1 MDPLTSA
8 VPPERRT
15 DDFDHD
21 AALEACA
28 RGERFALKALYER
41 EGRWLLAVAQR
52 IVRDAELAED
62 VLQEAFL
69 QIWQRAGTFRREM
82 GSGRGWVYTVVRH
95 RALDEVRR
103 RRPEISLGDDFEAV
117 AEAAVHHDAATGD
130 GAWPH
135 DPHDEEALA
144 HCLAQLDDPKRQ
156 CVIDAYVEGYTHEQI
171 AQKLSKPVGTVK
183 SWIRRGLLALKECL
197 S

>member
-1 MDPLTSA
+1 MDPLISA
-8 VPPERRT
+8 ALPERQP

-28 RGERFALKALYER
+28 RGERFALRALYER

-52 IVRDAELAED
+52 IVRDPELAQD

-95 RALDEVRR
+95 RALDETRR
-103 RRPEISLGDDFEAV
+103 RNPELSLGDDFEAV
-117 AEAAVHHDAATGD
+117 AEAATHHDATLGD
-130 GAWPH
+130 DAW
-135 DPHDEEALA
+135 PHDEEALA

-156 CVIDAYVEGYTHEQI
+156 CVIDAYVEGYTHAQI
-171 AQKLSKPVGTVK
+171 AQRLNKPVGTVK

>member
-1 MDPLTSA
+1 MDPLISDA
-8 VPPERRT
+8 QPKQRT

-69 QIWQRAGTFRREM
+69 QIWQRASTFRREM

-95 RALDEVRR
+95 RALDEARR
-103 RRPEISLGDDFEAV
+103 RNPELRLGDDFEAV
-117 AEAAVHHDAATGD
+117 AEAAMHHDATQGD
-130 GAWPH
+130 DAWA
-135 DPHDEEALA
+135 HDEVALA

-171 AQKLSKPVGTVK
+171 AQRLSKPVGTVK

>member
-8 VPPERRT
+8 APPHHRP
-15 DDFDHD
+15 DDFDHE

-62 VLQEAFL
+62 VLQDAFL
-69 QIWQRAGTFRREM
+69 QIWQRAGTFKREM

-95 RALDEVRR
+95 RALDEARR
-103 RRPEISLGDDFEAV
+103 RRPELSLGDDFEAV
-117 AEAAVHHDAATGD
+117 AEA
-130 GAWPH
+130 
-135 DPHDEEALA
+135 
-144 HCLAQLDDPKRQ
+144 
-156 CVIDAYVEGYTHEQI
+156 
-171 AQKLSKPVGTVK
+171 
-183 SWIRRGLLALKECL
+183 
-197 S
+197 